1 MPPRIEPGMVFGT
14 VLYGAKAVLSGR
26 AHDVIDMLESNF
38 LK

>member
-1 MPPRIEPGMVFGT
+1 
-14 VLYGAKAVLSGR
+14 LYGAKAVLSGR